1 MECEFCSKKYIG
13 RSAKVNLS
21 KHIVYCLDNPN
32 SIKYKCD
39 RCDREF
45 DKRNALN
52 GHKKSCGKPKKD
64 KKKKDKKIKCKY
76 CNIVELNPFK
86 LGAHIIHCKENPD
99 YEIIKKKIND
109 GKIGRKPSDETKK
122 KISESRKKYLLEN
135 PDKVPYLLNHSSKE
149 SYPEKYFSEV
159 FINEGIEVQRYFRIG
174 LYELDFCVIDK
185 KIDIEIDG
193 DQHYLDKKIVES
205 DKKRNEFLE
214 EKGWEVIRI
223 RWSEYQKMNDVSKR
237 NLIEEIKNKI

>member
-1 MECEFCSKKYIG
+1 M
-13 RSAKVNLS
+13 
-21 KHIVYCLDNPN
+21 
-32 SIKYKCD
+32 
-39 RCDREF
+39 
-45 DKRNALN
+45 
-52 GHKKSCGKPKKD
+52 
-64 KKKKDKKIKCKY
+64 
-76 CNIVELNPFK
+76 
-86 LGAHIIHCKENPD
+86 
-99 YEIIKKKIND
+99 
-109 GKIGRKPSDETKK
+109 
-122 KISESRKKYLLEN
+122 
-135 PDKVPYLLNHSSKE
+135 
-149 SYPEKYFSEV
+149 
-159 FINEGIEVQRYFRIG
+159 NEGIEVQRYFRIG